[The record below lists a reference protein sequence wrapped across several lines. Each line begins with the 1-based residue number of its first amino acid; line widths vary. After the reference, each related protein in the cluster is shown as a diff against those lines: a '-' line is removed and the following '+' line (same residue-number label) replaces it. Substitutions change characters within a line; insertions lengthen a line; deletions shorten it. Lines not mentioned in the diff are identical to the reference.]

1 MNPRDAR
8 DRLTDRFTVLRSDPF
23 ILDAAVYV
31 ALERLAVAMHDQYHT
46 RRAWEEGAG
55 TAQRPHLERIHRL
68 AWRDLLA
75 KVEAAAM
82 AAGFDM
88 APTGEPQSAS
98 EAIVGVGVQVETN
111 RRSDARRGSAG
122 RGLRPSPKVRQE
134 EM

>member
-1 MNPRDAR
+1 MEHQPSQQKG
-8 DRLTDRFTVLRSDPF
+8 RLVRYRMRQ
-23 ILDAAVYV
+23 
-31 ALERLAVAMHDQYHT
+31 RLGQSKIFNESMRYPQKGKD
-46 RRAWEEGAG
+46 EEGAG

-111 RRSDARRGSAG
+111 RRSEAIPGSAG

-134 EM
+134 EL